1 MRIIFKT
8 SFTMLVIVLSATINN
23 KVSAQETG
31 ASYSFSLQQAIDY
44 AMQNQPNVQ
53 NAAIDQEI
61 AQKKVNELTG
71 AGLPQISGSVDTKKF
86 IRVPTVVV
94 PVSAFGGP
102 PGVVETAQFGLE
114 YESSAGLNA
123 SQLIFDGSYLVGL
136 QASKTY
142 AELSRKNYQQ
152 TKIETALQVS
162 KAYYN
167 VLVNAERMELLK
179 ANVDR
184 VKKLRDDTKA
194 FYDNGF
200 VEKID
205 FDRVELTYNNIVTEK
220 EKTEK
225 LLELGKQLLKFQMGM
240 DMKAALTLTDDLKNL
255 TFDESLPAEQQIDYT
270 KRIEYSILQT
280 TQHLQELDLKK
291 NRYSYLPSLVAYGGL
306 STYAYRFKFDFFDSK
321 KGWYPTTVIGATLS
335 VPIFDGF
342 QKNARVQQSKLNL
355 KKIENGFKSLEQGIA
370 LETQTARVNLQN
382 SISSLETQKK
392 NRELAE
398 EVSRVSKI
406 KYDQGVGSNLEIVN
420 AETSLRE
427 AETNYYAA
435 LYDALIAKIDF
446 QKATGQLVKN

>member
-8 SFTMLVIVLSATINN
+8 SYALLIVILSAAIN
-23 KVSAQETG
+23 KISAQENSG
-31 ASYSFSLQQAIDY
+31 ASYSFSLQQAIVY
-44 AMQNQPNVQ
+44 AIQNQANIL

-71 AGLPQISGSVDTKKF
+71 AGLPQISGSVDAKKY
-86 IRVPTVVV
+86 IRIPTVVI
-94 PVSAFGGP
+94 PAIAFGGP
-102 PGVVETAQFGLE
+102 PGVIQTAQFGLE
-114 YESSAGLNA
+114 YEASAGLSA

-167 VLVNAERMELLK
+167 VLVNAERMELLN
-179 ANVDR
+179 ANVER

-194 FYDNGF
+194 LYDNGF

-205 FDRVELTYNNIVTEK
+205 FDRIELTYNNIVTEK

-240 DMKAALTLTDDLKNL
+240 DMKAALTLTDDLKNT
-255 TFDESLPAEQQIDYT
+255 TFDESLPLDQQIDYT
-270 KRIEYSILQT
+270 KRIEYSTLQT
-280 TQHLQELDLKK
+280 TKRLYELDLKK
-291 NRYSYLPSLVAYGGL
+291 NRFAYLPTLVAYGGL
-306 STYAYRFKFDFFDSK
+306 STYAYRFNFDFFDSK

-355 KKIENGFKSLEQGIA
+355 KKIENSFKSLEQGIA

-446 QKATGQLVKN
+446 QKATGNLVKN